1 MGPKIEWK
9 LLCIFHSIPFDRA
22 RDSVL
27 FVETASVVTG
37 TFLTAQSAS
46 LYSDSVMNW
55 CCDCQP
61 CLTLTVH
68 NLHQTLYTIICQPC
82 LTLTTQ
88 CASDSLHCHLS
99 AMSDTDCTQSASD
112 SLHCHLSAML
122 TLHNLHLTLYTV
134 ICPSCQTLTV
144 HNLHLTLYTVM
155 NWCWDRPPCLT
166 LTVHPLAF
174 RFVGRPGKYKTIFGA
189 RQEEVSVCVVLGVLV
204 LVITCVVNPPWSEL
218 VGAVHAQRTY
228 LHTCT

>member
-1 MGPKIEWK
+1 MLVFSKWDQKLSEK

-61 CLTLTVH
+61 CLTLTEH

-112 SLHCHLSAML
+112 SLHCLLSAMSDTAL
-122 TLHNLHLTLYTV
+122 SASDSLHCHLSVMTDTDYTICIWLFTLSWTDAETVRHVWHWLCTLWL
-134 ICPSCQTLTV
+134 SGLS
-144 HNLHLTLYTVM
+144 
-155 NWCWDRPPCLT
+155 D
-166 LTVHPLAF
+166 A
-174 RFVGRPGKYKTIFGA
+174 
-189 RQEEVSVCVVLGVLV
+189 QESTKQSLV
-204 LVITCVVNPPWSEL
+204 LDRRRLVFVWFWVFWFWSSL
-218 VGAVHAQRTY
+218 VLLILRDQSW
-228 LHTCT
+228 